1 MRKKWLYYVQLIIVY
16 LYTRLYLGKMS
27 NRGLEVWFNGREKDF
42 VGGNKKT
49 AKILQIS
56 GRTYRVWCAEN
67 IV

>member
-1 MRKKWLYYVQLIIVY
+1 
-16 LYTRLYLGKMS
+16 MS

-49 AKILQIS
+49 AKILQIY
-56 GRTYRVWCAEN
+56 GITYRVWCAEN